1 MQESAKKDIQESP
14 EKDIYESAEEDI
26 HEFWQPRSAEPH
38 GGSRSSGGS
47 NDGGADAA
55 AGHDGGA
62 DQEPQSQ
69 DPKPPWPGL
78 ETTPPW
84 PASMLLNRQSRNP
97 RPPPAQALPELVWDG
112 KPSWPVHSFCFQCRA
127 KPSWNGEANEH
138 CSTQCRDR
146 AVQGV

>member
-47 NDGGADAA
+47 NDGGADTAG
-55 AGHDGGA
+55 GHDGGA

-97 RPPPAQALPELVWDG
+97 RPPRAQAPRLPEL
-112 KPSWPVHSFCFQCRA
+112 SYSYFCIQCHT